1 MGFYEFDMQKGFC
14 SLEGRKGLV
23 LGLAN
28 ESSIAAAAIRKLHEL
43 GAQLQVSCL
52 NERAKPFAGKVTE
65 PLGVKLMAC
74 DVDVPGQLEHFIQE
88 AVQDMGGL
96 DFVVHS
102 IAWAPAED
110 LHGRVVDSS
119 REGFAKAM
127 SLSCHSFAEVA
138 RLVLPN
144 LNPGASLVTM
154 SYHGAE
160 EVVPSYG
167 IMGPVKAALESTVR
181 YLAADLGPLGY
192 RVHAVSPGPILT
204 RAASG
209 IRDFDE
215 LMTMAQERSPLRRLV
230 TIEEVA
236 NLTAFLCSSES
247 SGMTGQTIYVDGGF
261 NFMA

>member
-1 MGFYEFDMQKGFC
+1 MVQSFC
-14 SLEGRKGLV
+14 SLEGRRGIV

-28 ESSIAAAAIRKLHEL
+28 EASIAAAVIRQLHAL
-43 GAQLQVSCL
+43 GAQIQVSCL
-52 NERAKPFAGKVTE
+52 NEKARPFASKVTE
-65 PLGVKLMAC
+65 PLGVRLMVC
-74 DVDVPGQLEHFIQE
+74 DVDAPGELEGFVRHATE
-88 AVQDMGGL
+88 AMGTL

-102 IAWAPAED
+102 IAWAPAQD

-127 SLSCHSFAEVA
+127 SLSCHSFAETA
-138 RLVLPN
+138 RLVLPH

-181 YLAADLGPLGY
+181 YLAAELGPLGY

-209 IRDFDE
+209 IRNFDE

-236 NLTAFLCSSES
+236 SLTAFLCARES
-247 SGMTGQTIYVDGGF
+247 TGMTGQTIYVDGGF
-261 NFMA
+261 HFMA